1 MSTLWKHCSK
11 CKTDNPEEMVF
22 CVKCKEK
29 LPPRDDKSLSWLEL
43 KDIPPNPSP
52 ADIDFDKDGRTYV
65 VVFLIR
71 MREEWY
77 RLTRDERVK
86 INKDHMKLLANYAK
100 LVNRVMLR
108 CEGLSK
114 YDYVET
120 IETDDLKVINSLMRT
135 IKDSEK
141 GRFMEIVEA
150 IVTIKGLSLY
160 SAEAVDCVPPGKVAS
175 NPRTE
180 DR

>member
-1 MSTLWKHCSK
+1 MDSTLWKRCGK
-11 CKTDNPEEMVF
+11 CKTDNPEEMVY

-29 LPPRDDKSLSWLEL
+29 LPPRGDKSLAWLEM
-43 KDIPPNPSP
+43 KNIPANPSP
-52 ADIDFDKDGRTYV
+52 EDIDFDKDGRTYV

-77 RLTRDERVK
+77 RLSRDERVK
-86 INKDHMKLLANYAK
+86 INATHMKQLGNYAK

-120 IETDDLKVINSLMRT
+120 IEADDLKVINSLMRT

-141 GRFMEIVEA
+141 GQFIEIVET
-150 IVTIKGLSLY
+150 IVTVKGLSLY
-160 SAEAVDCVPPGKVAS
+160 SAQAVDCLPSKG
-175 NPRTE
+175 
-180 DR
+180 

>member
-1 MSTLWKHCSK
+1 MESTLWKHCSK
-11 CKTDNPEEMVF
+11 CNTDNPEEMVF
-22 CVKCKEK
+22 CVNCKEK
-29 LPPRDDKSLSWLEL
+29 LPPRGDKNLAWLEL
-43 KDIPPNPSP
+43 KEIPSNPSP

-65 VVFLIR
+65 VVFLIK
-71 MREEWY
+71 MRQEWY
-77 RLTRDERVK
+77 RLSREERIK
-86 INKDHMKLLANYAK
+86 INRGHIKQVANYAK

-120 IETDDLKVINSLMRT
+120 IEADDLKIINSLMRT

-141 GRFMEIVEA
+141 GRFIDIVEA

-160 SAEAVDCVPPGKVAS
+160 SPQAVDCLPSKA
-175 NPRTE
+175 
-180 DR
+180 